1 MPITYLPDDDH
12 VVRYVPWARLRKTE
26 DDVVIGV
33 IGAAFKLRAGEDY
46 LSATWLEYFKQAT
59 RQENIKSAVKAIR
72 KSNIDVRPKSGFA
85 IGNVGKVKEVCLADP
100 KRHKVRVIHEREDDN
115 EAHTALRAWPSD
127 NDDLL
132 ELIAEETWNEVVL
145 NSQVPV

>member
-1 MPITYLPDDDH
+1 MPITYLPDEDH
-12 VVRYVPWARLRKTE
+12 AVRYVPWARLRKTE

-85 IGNVGKVKEVCLADP
+85 IGDECGGHGTGLAVASGPTGKA
-100 KRHKVRVIHEREDDN
+100 
-115 EAHTALRAWPSD
+115 ALSCG
-127 NDDLL
+127 
-132 ELIAEETWNEVVL
+132 L
-145 NSQVPV
+145 N